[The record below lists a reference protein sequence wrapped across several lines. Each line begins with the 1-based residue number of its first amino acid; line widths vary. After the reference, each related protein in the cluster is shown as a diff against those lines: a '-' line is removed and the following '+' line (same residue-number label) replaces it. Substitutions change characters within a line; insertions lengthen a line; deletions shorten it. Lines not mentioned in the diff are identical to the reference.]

1 MIRTTGVGDLFIN
14 SFGAIDKHV
23 LGPGEQLVVDNYHL
37 VAFTNTCEYEVRKFG
52 SWKDTLFWE
61 LYELDEKRTLA
72 RFGTALEVGPALPT
86 FLQDMVTR
94 SKLPASIEHCR
105 KWVNS
110 DGTYRP

>member
-1 MIRTTGVGDLFIN
+1 MVYRIRYRIDFDTGRMSWELAPDFDN
-14 SFGAIDKHV
+14 SFQV
-23 LGPGEQLVVDNYHL
+23 LEG
-37 VAFTNTCEYEVRKFG
+37 
-52 SWKDTLFWE
+52 FWE

-72 RFGTALEVGPALPT
+72 RFGTALEVGPALPA